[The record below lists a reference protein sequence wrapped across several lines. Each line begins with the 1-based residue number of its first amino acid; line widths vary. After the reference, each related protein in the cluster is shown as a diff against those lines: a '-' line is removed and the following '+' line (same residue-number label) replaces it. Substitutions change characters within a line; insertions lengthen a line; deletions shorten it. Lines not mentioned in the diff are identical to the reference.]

1 MVQNVNHALSNHH
14 CMATTDEGQ
23 VGWAKS
29 LRERKS
35 RGRDSTFASS
45 AIDLDGMVFGV
56 SGNGG
61 IEEGDMKG
69 GRPSHPITIQCTRDP
84 TANTYSIQAFGDDG
98 APIGEKKS
106 CYEEQPM
113 FPHIYLKGDAR
124 ISNVKYF

>member
-1 MVQNVNHALSNHH
+1 VRV
-14 CMATTDEGQ
+14 
-23 VGWAKS
+23 
-29 LRERKS
+29 
-35 RGRDSTFASS
+35 RDPIETRHFIVVSKFASS